1 VTAGTRMRTRRTT
14 GLLAVALLSTCSAA
28 FGAADGSQLGL
39 PEGADVAIAVFE
51 DLQCPDCRRA
61 HPELLKAADALAV
74 PLVIHD
80 FPIVRHK
87 WAFPAA
93 ILARYFEAQSPGLG
107 VRFRT
112 YVFENQP
119 DINTW
124 NLREYGETFAEAYQ
138 MTLPADVD
146 TDGKLHA
153 RVQADFDLGQRI
165 GLEYVPL
172 MFVLGRG
179 QGATRFAEVT
189 DVAKVGEAVAQ
200 MRQAVA
206 R

>member
-1 VTAGTRMRTRRTT
+1 MNTRRIA
-14 GLLAVALLSTCSAA
+14 GLLAVALLGTSVAA
-28 FGAADGSQLGL
+28 LGAADGSKLAL

-51 DLQCPDCRRA
+51 DLQCPDCKRV

-74 PLVIHD
+74 PLVIYD

-93 ILARYFEAQSPGLG
+93 ILARHFEAQSPGLG
-107 VRFRT
+107 VRFRS
-112 YVFENQP
+112 YIFENQL

-124 NLREYGETFAEAYQ
+124 NLREYGETFADAYQ

-146 TDGKLHA
+146 PNGTLHA
-153 RVQADFDLGQRI
+153 QVQADFDLGQRT

-172 MFVLGRG
+172 MFVLGRS
-179 QGATRFAEVT
+179 QGATRFVEVK
-189 DVAKVGEAVAQ
+189 DVAEFGEAVAQ
-200 MRQAVA
+200 MRQSVA

>member
-1 VTAGTRMRTRRTT
+1 MRMNARRTA
-14 GLLAVALLSTCSAA
+14 GLLAVALLGTSCAA

-93 ILARYFEAQSPGLG
+93 ILARYFETQSPELG
-107 VRFRT
+107 VRFRS
-112 YVFENQP
+112 YIFENQP

-124 NLREYGETFAEAYQ
+124 NLREYGETFSEAFEV
-138 MTLPADVD
+138 TLPADVD
-146 TDGKLHA
+146 PDGVLHA

-172 MFVLGRG
+172 MFVLGRS
-179 QGATRFAEVT
+179 QGATRFVEVT
-189 DVAKVGEAVAQ
+189 DVAKVGEAVTQ